1 MTPPSVTQDAIAR
14 IARQE
19 WGRILAS
26 LTKTLGDIQLA
37 EDALQD
43 AVVSA
48 LHHWARNGLPHAPD
62 AWLITAARRKAID
75 RIRRT
80 ATHNAHA
87 AELSHLADLAN
98 QPIEDQVIPDKRL
111 EMIFTCCH
119 PALDRQVQ
127 VALTLRTLGGLT
139 TDEIAHAFVTKPET
153 MAQRLVRAK
162 RKIRGAG
169 IPYVIPDRDVLPER
183 RDAVLQ
189 VIYLIFNEG
198 YAASTGDD
206 LTRPDLTAEAISLAR
221 TVLSLMPEEAE
232 VAGLLAL
239 MILHDSRRAARTG
252 ADGHMVALEAQDRAL
267 WNRAAITEG
276 TGILQQALARQQIG
290 PYQLQAAIS
299 AAHANAPDW
308 ESTDWHDISGL
319 YGLLFRLQP
328 NPVVQINHAIAVSY
342 AQDPAAGL
350 ALLRQ
355 AHDAQMDSYQP
366 YHAALADLS
375 ARAGD
380 TAAAHAAYD
389 RAIALTQNAQE
400 RSFLAARQKACGAA
414 LH

>member
-1 MTPPSVTQDAIAR
+1 MPPPSVTQDAIAR
-14 IARQE
+14 VARQE

-26 LTKTLGDIQLA
+26 LTKTLGDLQLA

-48 LHHWARNGLPHAPD
+48 LHHWARNGLPRAPD
-62 AWLITAARRKAID
+62 AWLITTARRKAID
-75 RIRRT
+75 RMRRA
-80 ATHNAHA
+80 ATHTAHA

-98 QPIEDQVIPDKRL
+98 EPLEDQVIPDKRL

-162 RKIRGAG
+162 RKIAAAG
-169 IPYVIPDRDVLPER
+169 IPYVIPEQDVLPDR
-183 RDAVLQ
+183 LDAVLQ

-198 YAASTGDD
+198 YAASTGEHLTRAD
-206 LTRPDLTAEAISLAR
+206 LTSEAMSLAR
-221 TVLSLMPEEAE
+221 TVQALMPDQPE
-232 VAGLLAL
+232 VTGLLAL
-239 MILHDSRRAARTG
+239 MRLHDSRRAARTD
-252 ADGHMVALEAQDRAL
+252 AMGHMVALATQDRRK
-267 WNRAAITEG
+267 WDRTAIAEG
-276 TGILQQALARQQIG
+276 TALVKQALARQQIG

-299 AAHANAPDW
+299 AAHATAPSWD
-308 ESTDWHDISGL
+308 ETDWHDISGL
-319 YGLLFRLQP
+319 YGLLFKLQP
-328 NPVVQINHAIAVSY
+328 NPVVQVNRAIAVSY
-342 AQDPAAGL
+342 AQSVQAGL
-350 ALLRQ
+350 DMLQQ
-355 AHDAQMDSYQP
+355 AHDGQMDGYQP

-380 TAAAHAAYD
+380 VKAAQRAYD
-389 RAIALTQNAQE
+389 RAIALSQNAQE
-400 RSFLAARQKACGAA
+400 RSFLAARQKALGAA